1 MIDKINVLDQFKKID
16 VCLEYK
22 NNKQVYK
29 TFEGQMTDITKIK
42 NMMNFQKKQNL
53 HCRNRRLP

>member
-29 TFEGQMTDITKIK
+29 TFEG
-42 NMMNFQKKQNL
+42 
-53 HCRNRRLP
+53 